1 MEALKTLLNEWEDTE
16 TLTRKAFI
24 AIKDHIMAMEGI
36 TLEFNA
42 RPGVSY
48 SLRPRH
54 KNQSERKLFAM
65 ADVIDDDPTE
75 RWLSVCFYGDM
86 VTDPDEKGDLIPE
99 GLMGDDGYCFD
110 LDEYDE
116 EGVEYIKARLTEA
129 FESAASES

>member
-54 KNQSERKLFAM
+54 KN
-65 ADVIDDDPTE
+65 
-75 RWLSVCFYGDM
+75 
-86 VTDPDEKGDLIPE
+86 
-99 GLMGDDGYCFD
+99 
-110 LDEYDE
+110 
-116 EGVEYIKARLTEA
+116 
-129 FESAASES
+129 

>member
-1 MEALKTLLNEWEDTE
+1 MEALDALLDEWEDTE
-16 TLTRKAFI
+16 TQTRKAFV

-48 SLRPRH
+48 SLRPCH
-54 KNQSERKLFAM
+54 NNQSERKLFAM
-65 ADVIDDDPTE
+65 ADIIDDDPTE

-86 VTDPDEKGDLIPE
+86 ITDPDEEGDLIPE
-99 GLMGDDGYCFD
+99 GLLGEDGYCFD

-116 EGVEYIKARLTEA
+116 STVEYIKARLTEA
-129 FESAASES
+129 YKSAAAS